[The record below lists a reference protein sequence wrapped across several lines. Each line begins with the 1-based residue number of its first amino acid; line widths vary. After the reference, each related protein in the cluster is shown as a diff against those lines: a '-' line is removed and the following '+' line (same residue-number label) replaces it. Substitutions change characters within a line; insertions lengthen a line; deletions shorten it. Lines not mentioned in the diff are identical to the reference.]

1 MTLARAI
8 ERTRVVDARGALEGN
23 DLRRVAGTL
32 AFSLAAAGLRAGG
45 VIALA
50 LDQARALLPALAAAW
65 DTGATV
71 VLVPPALGQAEL
83 RAVIAGLSPTLI
95 VTAEGDAARI
105 AGATG
110 STALSLTIQ
119 GLPPLA
125 LIARPAGRQAA
136 DLAGAALVKL
146 SSGSTGTP
154 KAVVLTHANVEAEAA
169 NVAAALGL
177 GPGDRVVAPV
187 PLTHSYGFDLAVLAV
202 LASGATVEQRPVLSP
217 RRALADMADATVYLG
232 VPAIYRVVAEA
243 PVATPPE
250 LAGARYLLSCTAP
263 LSADLIRTFASRFGA
278 PICQH
283 YGSSETGAVA
293 NHQPDQVLVRPES
306 VGRAIGGVSVRV
318 ADDTGELVVEGPAV
332 AIGYAL
338 GGPAGATPLA
348 AGAFRTGDLAEIDAD
363 GFIRIHGR
371 RDSVINVGGLKV
383 SPQEVSDALERHPAV
398 RQAAVVGVPDA
409 RGEQLVTA
417 AVVLA
422 RAVPDAELIAHCAGE
437 LAEHK
442 IPRRIVVCDALPV
455 GPSGKVRLRADDLVR
470 IQTNQP

>member
-1 MTLARAI
+1 MTLEHAM
-8 ERTRVVDARGALEGN
+8 ERIRVVDARGALEGS
-23 DLRRVAGTL
+23 DLHTAAGVL
-32 AFSLAAAGLRAGG
+32 AASLAAAGLREGG
-45 VIALA
+45 VVALA
-50 LDQARALLPALAAAW
+50 LDPARALLPALAAAW
-65 DTGATV
+65 ISGATV
-71 VLVPPALGQAEL
+71 VLVPPALGPAEL
-83 RAVIAGLSPTLI
+83 RAVAAGLTPSLI
-95 VTAEGDAARI
+95 LTAEGDAVRI
-105 AGATG
+105 AGAAG
-110 STALSLTIQ
+110 GTARSLAVR

-125 LIARPAGRQAA
+125 LITRPAGGQAA
-136 DLAGAALVKL
+136 DIASAALVKL

-154 KAVVLTHANVEAEAA
+154 KAVVLTHANLEAEAA
-169 NVAAALGL
+169 NVATALGL

-232 VPAIYRVVAEA
+232 VPAIYRIVAEA
-243 PVATPPE
+243 PVAAPPE
-250 LAGARYLLSCTAP
+250 LGAARYLLSCTAP
-263 LSADLIRTFASRFGA
+263 LSPDLIRTFASRFGA

-293 NHQPDQVLVRPES
+293 NHRPDEVLARPES

-332 AIGYAL
+332 AAGYAL
-338 GGPAGATPLA
+338 GAPDGPTPLA
-348 AGAFRTGDLAEIDAD
+348 AGTFRTGDLAEIDTD

-383 SPQEVSDALERHPAV
+383 SPQEVSEALERHPAV
-398 RQAAVVGVPDA
+398 RQAAVVGVPDG
-409 RGEQLVTA
+409 RGEELVTA

-422 RAVPDAELIAHCAGE
+422 RAVADSELIAHCSGE

-442 IPRRIVVCDALPV
+442 VPRRIVVCDALPV
-455 GPSGKVRLRADDLVR
+455 GPTGKVRLRADDLVR
-470 IQTNQP
+470 IQTNHP

>member
-1 MTLARAI
+1 MTFARAI
-8 ERTRVVDARGALEGN
+8 ERTRVVDAGGALEGN
-23 DLRRVAGTL
+23 DLRRAAGTL
-32 AFSLAAAGLRAGG
+32 AASLAAAGLRGGG

-50 LDQARALLPALAAAW
+50 LDPARALLPALAAAW
-65 DTGATV
+65 GTGATV
-71 VLVPPALGQAEL
+71 VLVPPALGPAEL
-83 RAVIAGLSPTLI
+83 RAVAAGLAPTLI
-95 VTAEGDAARI
+95 VTTEGDAARI
-105 AGATG
+105 AGAAG
-110 STALSLTIQ
+110 GTARPLAVQ

-125 LIARPAGRQAA
+125 LITCRSGRQAA
-136 DLAGAALVKL
+136 DLADAALVKL

-243 PVATPPE
+243 PVAAPPE
-250 LAGARYLLSCTAP
+250 LGGARYLLSCTAP
-263 LSADLIRTFASRFGA
+263 LTPDLIRAFASRFGA

-293 NHQPDQVLVRPES
+293 NHQPDQVLARPEV

-332 AIGYAL
+332 AAGYAL

-348 AGAFRTGDLAEIDAD
+348 AGVFRTGDLAEIDAD

-371 RDSVINVGGLKV
+371 RDSLINVGGLKV
-383 SPQEVSDALERHPAV
+383 SPQEVSEALERHPAV

-422 RAVPDAELIAHCAGE
+422 RAVPDAELIAHCTGE

-442 IPRRIVVCDALPV
+442 VPRRIVVCDALPV
-455 GPSGKVRLRADDLVR
+455 GPTGKVRLRADDLVR

>member
-8 ERTRVVDARGALEGN
+8 ERTRVVDAGGALDGN
-23 DLRRVAGTL
+23 DLRRAAGTL
-32 AFSLAAAGLRAGG
+32 TASLAAAGLGGGG
-45 VIALA
+45 VLALA
-50 LDQARALLPALAAAW
+50 LDPARALLPALAAAW
-65 DTGATV
+65 DIGATV
-71 VLVPPALGQAEL
+71 VLVPPALGPAEL
-83 RAVIAGLSPTLI
+83 GAMAAGVAPALI
-95 VTAEGDAARI
+95 VTIEGDAARI
-105 AGATG
+105 AGAAG
-110 STALSLTIQ
+110 GTARSLAVQ

-154 KAVVLTHANVEAEAA
+154 KAVVLTHANLEAEAA

-232 VPAIYRVVAEA
+232 VPAIYRVVAETPVSA
-243 PVATPPE
+243 PTE
-250 LAGARYLLSCTAP
+250 LTGTRYLLSCTAP
-263 LSADLIRTFASRFGA
+263 LPPELIHRFSERFGA
-278 PICQH
+278 AICQH

-293 NHQPDQVLVRPES
+293 NHSPDRVLERPES
-306 VGRAIGGVSVRV
+306 VGRAIRGVAVRV
-318 ADDTGELVVEGPAV
+318 AADTGELVVESPAV
-332 AIGYAL
+332 AARYAL
-338 GGPAGATPLA
+338 GGPDGAAPLA
-348 AGAFRTGDLAEIDAD
+348 GGSFRTGDLAEIDRD
-363 GFIRIHGR
+363 GFICIRGR
-371 RDSVINVGGLKV
+371 RDAIINVGGLKV
-383 SPQEVSDALERHPAV
+383 SPQEVSEALERHPAV
-398 RQAAVVGVPDA
+398 RQAAVVGVPDG

-422 RAVPDAELIAHCAGE
+422 RSVPDAELIAHCTGE

-442 IPRRIVVCDALPV
+442 VPRRIVVCDALPV
-455 GPSGKVRLRADDLVR
+455 GPTGKVRLRADDLVR

>member
-1 MTLARAI
+1 MRQRGIGRVTVGHGLEKRAA
-8 ERTRVVDARGALEGN
+8 V
-23 DLRRVAGTL
+23 
-32 AFSLAAAGLRAGG
+32 F
-45 VIALA
+45 
-50 LDQARALLPALAAAW
+50 
-65 DTGATV
+65 
-71 VLVPPALGQAEL
+71 ALGLLRHPAEL
-83 RAVIAGLSPTLI
+83 RAIAHGLSPTLI
-95 VTAEGDAARI
+95 ATAEGDATRI
-105 AGATG
+105 AGAAG
-110 STALSLTIQ
+110 GTARSLVVQ

-125 LIARPAGRQAA
+125 LIARQAGRPAA
-136 DLAGAALVKL
+136 DLASAALVKL

-187 PLTHSYGFDLAVLAV
+187 PLTHSYGFDLAVLAT
-202 LASGATVEQRPVLSP
+202 LASGASVEQRPVLSP

-243 PVATPPE
+243 PVSAPPD

-263 LSADLIRTFASRFGA
+263 LSPDLIRTFASRFGA

-293 NHQPDQVLVRPES
+293 NHQPDQVLARPES

-332 AIGYAL
+332 ASGYAL

-348 AGAFRTGDLAEIDAD
+348 AGTFRTGDLAQIDAD

-383 SPQEVSDALERHPAV
+383 SPQEVSEALERHPAV
-398 RQAAVVGVPDA
+398 RQAAVVGVPDG
-409 RGEQLVTA
+409 RGAELVAA

-422 RAVPDAELIAHCAGE
+422 RAVPDTELIAHCTGE

-442 IPRRIVVCDALPV
+442 VPRRIVVCEALPV
-455 GPSGKVRLRADDLVR
+455 GPTGKVRLRADDLVR

>member
-110 STALSLTIQ
+110 STARSLTIQ

-202 LASGATVEQRPVLSP
+202 LASGAGVEQRPVLSP

-383 SPQEVSDALERHPAV
+383 SPQEVSEALERHPAV

-442 IPRRIVVCDALPV
+442 FRAGSSSATRFPV